1 MSRLF
6 LSEILRTETAGQAG
20 RAGSLGRRGAGNSHR
35 QPDVDSPAARLP
47 DGPAFPR
54 IGSLTWLSAAPE
66 MPQMQV
72 MENPMWISSHM
83 SLSSFLAFI
92 GLILEILVSR
102 SRNSDCMAKSATV
115 LAANDEL

>member
-1 MSRLF
+1 LLAF
-6 LSEILRTETAGQAG
+6 G
-20 RAGSLGRRGAGNSHR
+20 GSGDTSDA
-35 QPDVDSPAARLP
+35 
-47 DGPAFPR
+47 
-54 IGSLTWLSAAPE
+54 
-66 MPQMQV
+66 V

>member
-1 MSRLF
+1 
-6 LSEILRTETAGQAG
+6 
-20 RAGSLGRRGAGNSHR
+20 
-35 QPDVDSPAARLP
+35 
-47 DGPAFPR
+47 
-54 IGSLTWLSAAPE
+54 
-66 MPQMQV
+66 V